1 LRARRLNAAAFGGAL
16 PETLAAVTW
25 NAKLK
30 TTAGLTYS
38 SRVTGRSGPAYVA
51 RIELSRHVV
60 DDAAKLRHTLA
71 HELCHAAAW
80 IVRAPLRMPGC
91 ALLRRLRAALTC
103 CTHAPLQIDKDNK
116 PPHGP
121 TFRKW
126 AARVMAACPG
136 LDVAVCHS
144 YDIAFA
150 FRYACQ
156 NAECG
161 VVYGRHSASI
171 DTARKA
177 CGECG
182 GPLALQPR
190 LNADGTPA
198 AKRAPTAFAAF
209 VKEHFKKVKKAMP
222 AAAHADVM
230 RELSVRW
237 KAQQRK
243 ATAGS
248 PAKGDGPL
256 QEALRALQLSD

>member
-1 LRARRLNAAAFGGAL
+1 M
-16 PETLAAVTW
+16 TW

-38 SRVTGRSGPAYVA
+38 SRVAGRTGKDAVYVA

-60 DDAAKLRHTLA
+60 DDSTKLRHTLA

-80 IVRAPLRMPGC
+80 
-91 ALLRRLRAALTC
+91 LL
-103 CTHAPLQIDKDNK
+103 DKDNK
-116 PPHGP
+116 PPHGA

-126 AARVMAACPG
+126 AGRVMAAFPG

-171 DTARKA
+171 DVARKA

-182 GPLALQPR
+182 GTLALQPR

-222 AAAHADVM
+222 PAAAHADVM
-230 RELSVRW
+230 RELSARW

-243 ATAGS
+243 AAAGS
-248 PAKGDGPL
+248 PAKGSPAKGSGPL
-256 QEALRALQLSD
+256 LDAMRALELSD

>member
-1 LRARRLNAAAFGGAL
+1 MIRLNAAAFGGAL
-16 PETLAAVTW
+16 PPTLAAVTW

-38 SRVTGRSGPAYVA
+38 SRVAGRSGSASYVA

-80 IVRAPLRMPGC
+80 VLD
-91 ALLRRLRAALTC
+91 
-103 CTHAPLQIDKDNK
+103 QDNK
-116 PPHGP
+116 PPHGA

-126 AARVMAACPG
+126 AGRVMAACPG
-136 LDVAVCHS
+136 LDVSVCHS

-182 GPLALQPR
+182 GTLALQPR

-209 VKEHFKKVKKAMP
+209 VKEHFKQVKKAMP

-230 RELSVRW
+230 RELSARW

-243 ATAGS
+243 AAGS
-248 PAKGDGPL
+248 PAKASPAKGGAGLL
-256 QEALRALQLSD
+256 QDAMRALELSD

>member
-1 LRARRLNAAAFGGAL
+1 
-16 PETLAAVTW
+16 
-25 NAKLK
+25 
-30 TTAGLTYS
+30 
-38 SRVTGRSGPAYVA
+38 
-51 RIELSRHVV
+51 
-60 DDAAKLRHTLA
+60 
-71 HELCHAAAW
+71 
-80 IVRAPLRMPGC
+80 M
-91 ALLRRLRAALTC
+91 
-103 CTHAPLQIDKDNK
+103 QIDKDNK

-156 NAECG
+156 NADCG

-171 DTARKA
+171 DTSRKA

-182 GPLALQPR
+182 GLLALQPR

-230 RELSVRW
+230 RELSARW

-243 ATAGS
+243 AAAGS
-248 PAKGDGPL
+248 PAKSDGPL